1 MCHVL
6 LISIYLGGA
15 NGEHTRTCGTKAQE
29 VNCNENAEAGVCA
42 CDSEDLCNSKSMTR
56 YDEPDEPFPYGLNL

>member
-1 MCHVL
+1 ML
-6 LISIYLGGA
+6 GQAIYVSCIAYFRLGGA

-42 CDSEDLCNSKSMTR
+42 CDSEDLCNSKSMAR
-56 YDEPDEPFPYGLNL
+56 